1 MMPSPVSVPLATT
14 GLGSGTLANRSFLR
28 LSKISSHSSA
38 RLLSFKIQT
47 GAAWVLQAESMN
59 RHLFGIQWHAAQV
72 QAINPVLIL
81 LFVPLFSR
89 FLYPALGRIGS
100 LTALRKIGIGLGL
113 AAVSFLV
120 PAQVEM
126 WIEAGATPS
135 IAWHLFAYV
144 IITAAEVLVSV
155 TCLEFSYTQA
165 PRTMKSL
172 VMAFYLLTISVGNG
186 FTSLVNWWIGSGETA
201 RLAGA
206 DYYLFFVGVMAVAT
220 LGFMFVAR
228 GYREVSILQ
237 SDEVA

>member
-1 MMPSPVSVPLATT
+1 
-14 GLGSGTLANRSFLR
+14 
-28 LSKISSHSSA
+28 
-38 RLLSFKIQT
+38 
-47 GAAWVLQAESMN
+47 MN
-59 RHLFGIQWHAAQV
+59 RHLFGVEWHAAQV
-72 QAINPVLIL
+72 QAINPMLIL

-89 FLYPALGRIGS
+89 FLYPALSRIGS
-100 LTALRKIGIGLGL
+100 LTSLRKIGIGLGL

-135 IAWHLFAYV
+135 IAWHLLAYV

-186 FTSLVNWWIGSGETA
+186 FTSLVNWWIGSGETV
-201 RLAGA
+201 RLAGP
-206 DYYLFFVGVMAVAT
+206 DYYLFFVAVMSVAT
-220 LGFMFVAR
+220 LGFTLVAR

-237 SDEVA
+237 SDEAA